1 MWRLRA
7 FLLVTY
13 LLGMLDVEILED
25 DNRLESQDEVNFQED
40 GVLSDM
46 CPYRARRAEALELR

>member
-1 MWRLRA
+1 
-7 FLLVTY
+7 
-13 LLGMLDVEILED
+13 MLDVEILED

-46 CPYRARRAEALELR
+46 CSYGARRAEALELR